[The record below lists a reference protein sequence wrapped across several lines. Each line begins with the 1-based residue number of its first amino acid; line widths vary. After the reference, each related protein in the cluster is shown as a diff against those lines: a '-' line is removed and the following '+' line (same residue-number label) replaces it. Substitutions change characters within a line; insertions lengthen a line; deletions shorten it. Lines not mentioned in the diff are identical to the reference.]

1 MIKNPCKIAD
11 THKKQFSYRPDN
23 LSDKQMKITHFM
35 TDYTR
40 VNNYLNTHKEE
51 LENYSNKKNRM
62 THNKSESPNNDIPN
76 KEELYSFSD
85 ERRENKYYYL
95 QPVMKFAPRTEFERI
110 YDTLNSYNFG
120 KINKNLIKEQLKAL
134 GFLTVKN
141 YTHLK
146 NQNEYSLLKEKFKV
160 SRPTLS
166 YLVHEKERLEKEEKT
181 PEIVDLLTN
190 ITDIIKINRE
200 IIHDQEDKRIPI
212 LEKENHKKL
221 NIAQKKI
228 INNYL
233 AKNILGEYQ
242 KKTHFKALLN

>member
-85 ERRENKYYYL
+85 ERREN
-95 QPVMKFAPRTEFERI
+95 PDF
-110 YDTLNSYNFG
+110 
-120 KINKNLIKEQLKAL
+120 
-134 GFLTVKN
+134 
-141 YTHLK
+141 
-146 NQNEYSLLKEKFKV
+146 
-160 SRPTLS
+160 
-166 YLVHEKERLEKEEKT
+166 
-181 PEIVDLLTN
+181 
-190 ITDIIKINRE
+190 
-200 IIHDQEDKRIPI
+200 
-212 LEKENHKKL
+212 
-221 NIAQKKI
+221 
-228 INNYL
+228 
-233 AKNILGEYQ
+233 
-242 KKTHFKALLN
+242 